1 MNHKE
6 MERLEMKL
14 KAKGYTKEKYDE
26 SKDHINKGWVF
37 RTKEECEAFCSK
49 LNDAINQVKS

>member
-1 MNHKE
+1 
-6 MERLEMKL
+6 MKL

-37 RTKEECEAFCSK
+37 RTKEDCEAFCSK